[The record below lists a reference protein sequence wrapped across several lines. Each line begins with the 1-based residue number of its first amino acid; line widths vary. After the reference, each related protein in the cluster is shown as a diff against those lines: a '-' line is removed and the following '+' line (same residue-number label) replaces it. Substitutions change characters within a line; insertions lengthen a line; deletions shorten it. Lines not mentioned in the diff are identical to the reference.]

1 MATLKERAV
10 QAEAMNA
17 ALIETLSIV
26 NEGFSDLE
34 AKLAMDDKGWST
46 FPGADDNG
54 FTFEHLSRK
63 SQECEIAYALNPL
76 IKRGLTM
83 RAAFVWGDGVSISVR
98 DEASQGEEVGRW
110 VKKFLS
116 DPSNRFISEV
126 RGQAILENM
135 LGTSGE
141 CYIALP
147 TDVYGGRVQV
157 RPIPM
162 RQIPQIIADP
172 EDEFSPRFYLRQW
185 MVNGNERKALY
196 PALGY
201 YPKKRPATSDASFG
215 QGLDGIPIIWDQPVK
230 RVAVNEVRG
239 RGLGDAYAA
248 LPWAYAYKGFL
259 EAWNKLMKSLA
270 TFSWLARTR
279 GDKASQAAQAMVQQ
293 AALGGTIGAAAVVD
307 PNTRLEAIS
316 KSGAVFDSGSG
327 QPLAGMVASALGL
340 PITLILSDPGV
351 TGARAVAET
360 LTEPTKREFQLRQAI
375 WSEAIR
381 DIIGYVIEIGV
392 RSKNIAGSV
401 KRLSDRI
408 EITLDHPES
417 ATVVIDWPELDSVN
431 MTDRVAAISKAA
443 ETKVLPPV
451 AIARELIKALKM
463 ANIDEV
469 LDTITDD
476 QGNFVPPDWGDLLA
490 QAAPAPT
497 NDTTP
502 KDGSN
507 GSSQGS

>member
-10 QAEAMNA
+10 QAEALNA
-17 ALIETLSIV
+17 ALIETLNVV

-34 AKLAMDDKGWST
+34 AKLAMDDRGWSA
-46 FPGADDNG
+46 FPGSDDAG
-54 FTFEHLSRK
+54 FTFEHLSKK

-98 DEASQGEEVGRW
+98 DEASEGEEVGKW
-110 VKKFLS
+110 VKQFLA
-116 DPSNRFISEV
+116 DPSNRFIAEV

-141 CYIALP
+141 CYLALP
-147 TDVYGGRVQV
+147 TDIYGGRVQV

-162 RQIPQIIADP
+162 RQIPQIVADP
-172 EDEFSPRFYLRQW
+172 EDEFTPRYYLRVW
-185 MVNGNERKALY
+185 MVNGEERKALY

-201 YPKKRPATSDASFG
+201 YPKKRPAAADTSFG
-215 QGLDGIPIIWDQPVK
+215 PGLDGIPIVWNQPVK

-381 DIIGYVIEIGV
+381 DIIGYVIEVGV
-392 RSKNIAGSV
+392 RSKNLSGTV
-401 KRLSDRI
+401 QRLSDRI
-408 EITLDHPES
+408 KVTLDHPAS

-431 MTDRVAAISKAA
+431 MTDRVAAIVNAA
-443 ETKVLPPV
+443 GTHVIPPLS
-451 AIARELIKALKM
+451 IARELIKALKM

-469 LDTITDD
+469 LDTVTDD
-476 QGNFVPPDWGDLLA
+476 SGNFIAPDWA
-490 QAAPAPT
+490 SMTP
-497 NDTTP
+497 TTP
-502 KDGSN
+502 AVNTTDPTQNGGSN
-507 GSSQGS
+507 GSA